1 MPGPLLIIGGVAAA
15 VSLGMTA
22 HSAWKQRKWKRI
34 HDERYS
40 ELQFVQREAEAV
52 YEDFAASGE
61 TLGHKRVQASNTLQE
76 AAQYL
81 RGVARQ
87 YQMDSLPEIPDEDLE
102 EWITLQSELAK
113 SLGPGIAGSTVSA
126 VTAAGGNILYTA
138 AGLFGVASTG
148 TRIAGLSGATAHGA
162 RLAWIGGGALAAGG
176 GGIALGSTIL
186 NVLSKANVA
195 TAPLA
200 LAAGFWCEKKAH
212 DLEKTVI
219 AKLQEFAEAEIL
231 LRRKITAMQNSIP
244 RIAEIM
250 GSIAETEQALLDL
263 LQKARA
269 LPDPELSAQEEGL
282 QRKAEP
288 DLHLPHQVYLTA
300 KALRALIEEPAIS
313 DDIRRIIEE

>member
-34 HDERYS
+34 HDDRYS
-40 ELQFVQREAEAV
+40 DLESVQKQAEAV
-52 YEDFAASGE
+52 YEEFAASGE
-61 TLGHKRVQASNTLQE
+61 NLGHKRVQASNTLQE

-81 RGVARQ
+81 RGVAKH

-102 EWITLQSELAK
+102 EWVALQSDLAK
-113 SLGPGIAGSTVSA
+113 SLSLGIAGSTASG
-126 VTAAGGNILYTA
+126 VTAAGGTILYTA

-148 TRIAGLSGATAHGA
+148 TRIAGLSGAAAHGA

-176 GGIALGSTIL
+176 GGAALGSTVL
-186 NVLSKANVA
+186 NVLSKANVV

-200 LAAGFWCEKKAH
+200 LAAGFWSEKKAH

-219 AKLQEFAEAEIL
+219 AKLQEFTEAEIL

-244 RIAEIM
+244 RIDEFM
-250 GSIAETEQALLDL
+250 TSIEETEQALLHL

-269 LPDPELSAQEEGL
+269 LPDPDLSVQEKELEK
-282 QRKAEP
+282 KAEP

-300 KALRALIEEPAIS
+300 KTLRALIAEPAIS
-313 DDIRRIIEE
+313 EDIRRIIEE